1 VTFSDLPGW
10 ADEDHAAAF
19 AAYRQ
24 GCVAAT
30 DPAMARVCRL
40 ARAQP
45 KLTDREA
52 RAFFEANFAIDP
64 APGEGVMTAYFA
76 PEYAARTAPDGEFAA
91 PVRPKP
97 SDLKPGAVYADRAAI
112 EARPTDDAL
121 AWMRPE
127 DLFFL
132 QVQGS
137 GSLAFPDGT
146 RKKAGFAGANGQP
159 YTAIGSL
166 MKDRLPGGTSAS
178 AIHDW
183 LAAHRGPE
191 AQALMQKDRRY
202 VFFRLAPDDGKSPI
216 GTARVPLPAG
226 RAIAVD
232 QAYHPMGELLWLV
245 ADKPLL
251 AGAKASYRRLVV
263 TLDSGSAIKGPVRAD
278 LYLGAGNRY
287 WTEASNAHHRLRLYR
302 LAPK

>member
-1 VTFSDLPGW
+1 
-10 ADEDHAAAF
+10 
-19 AAYRQ
+19 
-24 GCVAAT
+24 
-30 DPAMARVCRL
+30 MAKVCQL
-40 ARAQP
+40 ARIQP
-45 KLTDREA
+45 KLTEREA
-52 RAFFEANFAIDP
+52 RAFFEANFTLDP

-76 PEYAARTAPDGEFAA
+76 PEYPARTAPDDEFSA

-97 SDLKPGAVYADRAAI
+97 SDLKPGAAYADRAAI
-112 EARPTDDAL
+112 EAGDQAGAL

-137 GSLAFPDGT
+137 GSLTFPDGT
-146 RKKAGFAGANGQP
+146 KKKAAFAGTNGQP
-159 YTAIGSL
+159 YTALGAV
-166 MKDRLPGGTSAS
+166 MKGLLPGGASAQ

-183 LAAHRGPE
+183 LAEHRGPE
-191 AQALMQKDRRY
+191 AQALMQKNRRY
-202 VFFRLAPDDGKSPI
+202 VFFRLAPADGKPPV

-232 QAYHPMGELLWLV
+232 QAFHPMGELLWLV

-251 AGAKASYRRLVV
+251 AGARPAYRRLVV
-263 TLDSGSAIKGPVRAD
+263 ALDSGSAIKGPVRAD

-287 WTEASNAHHRLRLYR
+287 WTEASQAHHRLHLWR